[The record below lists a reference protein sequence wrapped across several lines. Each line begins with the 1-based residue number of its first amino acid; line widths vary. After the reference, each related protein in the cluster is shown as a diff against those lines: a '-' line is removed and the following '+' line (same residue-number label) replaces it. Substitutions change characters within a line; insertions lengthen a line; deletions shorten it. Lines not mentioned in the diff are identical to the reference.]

1 MQGPIK
7 RGMKMVLMMMMLVM
21 KTLKAGQRK
30 FPPHQVDRSAMS
42 AMMMKEMMTMMMV
55 MTMLVMVRMMM
66 VLMMLE
72 GFSINLVKHDNL

>member
-1 MQGPIK
+1 MLRLEKTLKAGQRKFPPHQVDGDNYLCTEPIK

-42 AMMMKEMMTMMMV
+42 AMMMNE
-55 MTMLVMVRMMM
+55 
-66 VLMMLE
+66 
-72 GFSINLVKHDNL
+72 IYI